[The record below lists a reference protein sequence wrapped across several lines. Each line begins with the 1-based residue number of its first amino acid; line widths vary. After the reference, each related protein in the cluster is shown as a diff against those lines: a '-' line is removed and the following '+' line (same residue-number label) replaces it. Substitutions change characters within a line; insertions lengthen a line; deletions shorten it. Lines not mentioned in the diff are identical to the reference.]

1 MTASCEL
8 EVRFHDLPADLD
20 PYFTTFCYGI
30 VTVGDGEVVRDAMQP
45 EWGTL
50 RFFPQAQPTIFADD
64 REAISGAGFLASGPT
79 SCQLEYTIGR
89 TRFWGM
95 GLLPLGWATF
105 VDLAADSM
113 ANTVVD
119 GMTDPRFAG
128 FRELGEKLLSD
139 TLDEETEKDVIID
152 FFRNRAKRYP
162 ADAER
167 IVRIHR
173 SLLAEDLPDVATLAE
188 MCDLNQRTLARLCR
202 RAFGFPPKLLL
213 RRQRFMRTLAAY
225 LLEDKATW
233 SEMID
238 ELYYDQ
244 PQFVRECREFLGVTP
259 SEYAATKRPILDAFI
274 RERKQHLG
282 APVQTLQAPVA

>member
-20 PYFTTFCYGI
+20 PYFTTFCYGV
-30 VTVGDGEVVRDAMQP
+30 VTVHDGDVVHDAMQP

-50 RFFPQAQPTIFADD
+50 RFFPQAQPTIFVDGH
-64 REAISGAGFLASGPT
+64 EAIGGAGFVASGPT
-79 SCQLEYTIGR
+79 SSQLEYTLG
-89 TRFWGM
+89 TTTFWGV

-105 VDLAADSM
+105 IDFPADSM

-119 GMTDPRFAG
+119 GMADERFAG
-128 FRELGEKLLSD
+128 FRELGKKLLAAN
-139 TLDEETEKDVIID
+139 LDEEAEKEVIID
-152 FFRNRAKRYP
+152 FFRHRAKRHP
-162 ADAER
+162 VDAER

-173 SLLAEDLPDVATLAE
+173 SLLAEDLPDVATLAQ

-225 LLEDKATW
+225 MLEDKATW

-274 RERKQHLG
+274 RERLRHLG
-282 APVQTLQAPVA
+282 VPVQTLQAPAS